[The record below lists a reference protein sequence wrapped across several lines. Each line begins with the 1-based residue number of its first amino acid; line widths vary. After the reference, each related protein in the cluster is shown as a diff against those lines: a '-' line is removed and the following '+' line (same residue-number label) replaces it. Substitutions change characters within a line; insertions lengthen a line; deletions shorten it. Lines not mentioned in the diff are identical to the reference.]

1 MLSSQVCLRPTHV
14 MSGVGTLEAEALKR
28 KARLAALR
36 NQQGDDN
43 AEDTQLHKEEVVLH
57 ISSGFQVGQL

>member
-1 MLSSQVCLRPTHV
+1 